1 MEELDPDDERFVD
14 KLQAADLKQIDT
26 AMNRLIDTV
35 SRFKSVETL
44 DELKGEDFIEMLWS
58 LDQASFVVSG
68 VMYTY
73 GINPYDECDHEH
85 DDEDEDE

>member
-1 MEELDPDDERFVD
+1 MEEIDPDDEKFFD

-35 SRFKSVETL
+35 SKFKSVEAL
-44 DELKGEDFIEMLWS
+44 DELNAEDFVEMLWS

-68 VMYTY
+68 VMYSY
-73 GINPYDECDHEH
+73 GVNPYDECDHDH
-85 DDEDEDE
+85 DDEDEED